1 MTLLTDI
8 LDPDHLARDI
18 ELGYIREQSSTEFP
32 YRILNYT
39 EKAQFDNHWDDAT
52 LSCRGLIYNETT
64 NEIVA
69 RPFPKFF
76 NYSQLTNPPSPDTGL
91 LSVTD
96 KMDGCFL
103 SATKLNLWGG
113 GTIPIGKVV
122 REKIPAVLVGMDED
136 GNLVPTTVTDWH
148 DNGTKDNWIDLTV
161 DCNVSRKAGN
171 GAYTNKI
178 RLTANH
184 HVLINGEYRPALE
197 AKPGD
202 TVVTQSYSPSDEVTH
217 LVRSSLLGDGCV
229 VPSTTRPVQAKYQES
244 HSTKQQEYVDE
255 MRTALGDCGSTRINT
270 ISGYGSEMMW
280 VGSSEY
286 AVFGDLR
293 REWYPEGVKVV
304 PEDLTWMDDF
314 AVAKWLMDDG
324 CRSTTPLQRDRIVFS
339 TNSFSWGDVTR
350 LGEKLAEMYGVS
362 YTVFEDR
369 GTNLRINAGKKGT
382 NALETLWARV
392 SPYVHPSL
400 RYKVPSQ
407 YQDVPYIP
415 MPVGVEKIVPLET
428 KVVSVSPVE
437 NTKLNFPFGRKGY
450 DITTST
456 HNYMVKGVLVHNSL
470 GIVYHSPDDTVH
482 VATRGSFASDQ
493 ALWATQWINNHDV
506 YHYNPEGG
514 RAVTL
519 LVEIIYPENRIVLDY
534 GTRESLVLLGAV
546 EHATGRILDVSSVP
560 ESWWS
565 GDRTESFPLGTLA
578 DVLEYPDRENS
589 EGLVAL
595 TRNNQL
601 IKFKQED
608 YVKLHRILTGLTERT
623 IYDLLVSDSSI
634 EDFIEL
640 IPDEFHEWVKRVA
653 HEIKSNYES
662 WLFHWDIE
670 YKGVVAGLP
679 EDFTQKDFALAV
691 KDSPCRAALFLV
703 HKNDTQRLEK
713 LAWREVRPEA
723 IMATSSSSS

>member
-52 LSCRGLIYNETT
+52 LACRGLIYNETT

-76 NYSQLTNPPSPDTGL
+76 NYSQLSTPPAPETSL
-91 LSVTD
+91 ISVTD
-96 KMDGCFL
+96 KADG
-103 SATKLNLWGG
+103 
-113 GTIPIGKVV
+113 
-122 REKIPAVLVGMDED
+122 
-136 GNLVPTTVTDWH
+136 
-148 DNGTKDNWIDLTV
+148 
-161 DCNVSRKAGN
+161 
-171 GAYTNKI
+171 
-178 RLTANH
+178 
-184 HVLINGEYRPALE
+184 
-197 AKPGD
+197 
-202 TVVTQSYSPSDEVTH
+202 
-217 LVRSSLLGDGCV
+217 
-229 VPSTTRPVQAKYQES
+229 
-244 HSTKQQEYVDE
+244 
-255 MRTALGDCGSTRINT
+255 
-270 ISGYGSEMMW
+270 
-280 VGSSEY
+280 
-286 AVFGDLR
+286 
-293 REWYPEGVKVV
+293 
-304 PEDLTWMDDF
+304 
-314 AVAKWLMDDG
+314 
-324 CRSTTPLQRDRIVFS
+324 
-339 TNSFSWGDVTR
+339 
-350 LGEKLAEMYGVS
+350 
-362 YTVFEDR
+362 
-369 GTNLRINAGKKGT
+369 
-382 NALETLWARV
+382 
-392 SPYVHPSL
+392 
-400 RYKVPSQ
+400 
-407 YQDVPYIP
+407 
-415 MPVGVEKIVPLET
+415 
-428 KVVSVSPVE
+428 
-437 NTKLNFPFGRKGY
+437 
-450 DITTST
+450 
-456 HNYMVKGVLVHNSL
+456 SL
-470 GIVYHSPDDTVH
+470 GIIYHGPDDTVH

-506 YHYNPEGG
+506 YHYSPEDG
-514 RAVTL
+514 RTVTL

-546 EHATGRILDVSSVP
+546 EHTTGRILDVSSVP

-565 GDRTESFPLGTLA
+565 GDRTESFPLDTLA

-595 TRNNQL
+595 TRDNQL

-653 HEIKSNYES
+653 YEIKSNYEG

-691 KDSPCRAALFLV
+691 KDSSCRGALFLV
-703 HKNDTQRLEK
+703 HKNDTERLEK